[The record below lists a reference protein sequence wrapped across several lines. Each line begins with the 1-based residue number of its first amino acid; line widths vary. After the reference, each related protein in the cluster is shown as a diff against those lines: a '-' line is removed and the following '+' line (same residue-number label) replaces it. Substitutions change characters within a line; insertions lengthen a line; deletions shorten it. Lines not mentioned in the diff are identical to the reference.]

1 MLELMSLPKYS
12 DEQKIVIDYL
22 KNYNVLVDSVAGSG
36 KTTTNLYLAKEYPH
50 HQLLLLTY
58 NAKLKIE
65 TRQKVSVLGLN
76 NMEVHSYHSFAV
88 KYYGRE
94 CYTDTALKK
103 MLKKSQ
109 NNTHSPNISYDIII
123 LDESQ
128 DMSPLYYQLFC
139 KIYQDNRLQS
149 GKKAKICLLGD
160 RYQSI
165 YQFNSA
171 DPRFITQAPDLFNIN
186 KRDWKKTNLS
196 YSFRVTHEIANFVNQ
211 CMLGEQRLNSK
222 RVTFKQPKYIVTDC
236 FGSRFGISRGKSK
249 AFKEIKH
256 YLQIGY
262 QPHEIFV
269 LAPSVKNAKS
279 PIRQLEN
286 DIKSLLRDIPVYVPV
301 SDEEKLDQQV
311 LKNKLVFST
320 FHQAKG
326 LERKVVIVFNFDAS
340 YFQYF
345 NKHRNPYECPNEL
358 YVAATRAR
366 DHLILLHHYQNDF
379 LPFINREQLQHTTR
393 MTYHYKLYIRDS
405 KKEKNRETSV
415 TDLVKH
421 LTLDTIDNCLQYLTL
436 KRIRKKSDKIHIKSK
451 TRQKYGYEN
460 VSEITGTAIPAYFEY
475 QLKNTMNIF
484 NLLGFGISNKSSM
497 SCLSLGSD
505 YAFISDDEDE
515 HTTSIEK
522 YPKEPDLSNINLKK
536 ITTRELLYLANKWC
550 SFKNGFIFKL
560 DQIENYNWL
569 DEDKLSQCID
579 RLFNLGISEGAQFEL
594 KSQIENKK
602 ELFNRKIIGYFDCV
616 DGDNLYEF
624 KCVSILKKEHI
635 LQLAIYAYL
644 DYQMHGKRAD
654 NHRYYLYN
662 ILTDQMME
670 IKTDREKLEN
680 MIKYLIFTKYFG
692 NKTMDDIS
700 FKETCQN
707 IRKQYFLE

>member
-1 MLELMSLPKYS
+1 MSLPKYS
-12 DEQKIVIDYL
+12 EEQKKVIKSL
-22 KNYNVLVDSVAGSG
+22 KSNNVLVDSVAGSG
-36 KTTTNLYLAKEYPH
+36 KTTTNLYLAKEYPQD
-50 HQLLLLTY
+50 QLLLLTY

-65 TRQKVSVLGLN
+65 TRQKVSLLGIK
-76 NMEVHSYHSFAV
+76 NMEVHSYHSFAF

-94 CYTDTALKK
+94 CYTDSALKK
-103 MLKKSQ
+103 MLHTSS
-109 NNTHSPNISYDIII
+109 NNTHSPDISYDIII

-171 DPRFITQAPDLFNIN
+171 DPRFITEAPKLFNIN
-186 KRDWKKTNLS
+186 SKDWIITNLS
-196 YSFRVTHEIANFVNQ
+196 YSFRVTHEIATFVNRS
-211 CMLGEQRLNSK
+211 MLKQDRLQSK
-222 RVTFKQPKYIVTDC
+222 RVTFKKPKYIITDC

-249 AFKEIKH
+249 AFTEIKH

-279 PIRQLEN
+279 PVRQLEN
-286 DIKSLLRDIPVYVPV
+286 DIKSFLRDIPVYVPV

-345 NKHRNPYECPNEL
+345 NKNRNPYECPNEL
-358 YVAATRAR
+358 YVAVTRAR

-379 LPFINREQLQHTTR
+379 LPFIDQEQLSNTTR
-393 MTYHYKLYIRDS
+393 LTYHYKLYIRSS
-405 KKEKNRETSV
+405 KKDKNRETSV

-421 LTLDTIDNCLQYLTL
+421 LTLDTMDKCLQYITM
-436 KRIRKKSDKIHIKSK
+436 KRRRKRSEKINIKSK
-451 TRQKYGYEN
+451 TRQKYGHEN

-475 QLKNTMNIF
+475 RLKNTMNIF
-484 NLLGFGISNKSSM
+484 KLLGYGISSISTKN
-497 SCLSLGSD
+497 CLSFNNND
-505 YAFISDDEDE
+505 YSFISDEEDDQLSNNSS
-515 HTTSIEK
+515 HNNQL
-522 YPKEPDLSNINLKK
+522 DLSQLNLKK
-536 ITTRELLYLANKWC
+536 ITPSQLLYLANKWC
-550 SFKNGFIFKL
+550 AYKNGFIFKL
-560 DQIENYNWL
+560 DQINNYNWL
-569 DEDKLSQCID
+569 NNTQLQRCLD
-579 RLFNLGISEGAQFEL
+579 RLYNLGISPHAQFEL
-594 KSQIENKK
+594 KSQVENKH

-616 DGDNLYEF
+616 DSNKLYEF
-624 KCVSILKKEHI
+624 KCVSMLKKEHI

-644 DYQMHGKRAD
+644 DYQIHGERAD
-654 NHRYYLYN
+654 NHHFYLYN
-662 ILTDQMME
+662 ILNDELLE
-670 IKTDREKLEN
+670 IETNREKLEQ
-680 MIKYLIFTKYFG
+680 MVYYLIYTKYFDS
-692 NKTMDDIS
+692 KTLDDKS
-700 FKETCQN
+700 FSKLCQD
-707 IRKQYFLE
+707 IRTDYFLE

>member
-12 DEQKIVIDYL
+12 DEQKLIIKSL
-22 KNYNVLVDSVAGSG
+22 KSNNVLVDSVAGSG

-50 HQLLLLTY
+50 NKLLLLTY

-65 TRQKVSVLGLN
+65 TRQKVSILGIK

-88 KYYGRE
+88 KYYGRD

-103 MLKKSQ
+103 MLKISQ

-149 GKKAKICLLGD
+149 GKKSKICLLGD

-165 YQFNSA
+165 YQFNNA

-186 KRDWKKTNLS
+186 SKDWIKTNLS
-196 YSFRVTHEIANFVNQ
+196 YSFRVTHEIATFINKT
-211 CMLGEQRLNSK
+211 MLGNDRLKSK
-222 RVTFKQPKYIVTDC
+222 RVTFKKPKYIITDC
-236 FGSRFGISRGKSK
+236 FGSRFNASRGKSK

-256 YLQIGY
+256 YLQLGY

-279 PIRQLEN
+279 PVRQLEN
-286 DIKSLLRDIPVYVPV
+286 DIKSFLNDIPVYVPV

-340 YFQYF
+340 YFKYF
-345 NKHRNPYECPNEL
+345 NKNKNPYECPNEL
-358 YVAATRAR
+358 YVATTRAK

-379 LPFINREQLQHTTR
+379 LPFINHEQLERTTR
-393 MTYHYKLYIRDS
+393 LTYHYKLYIRDS

-421 LTLDTIDNCLQYLTL
+421 LTLDTIDNCLQFLSI
-436 KRIRKKSDKIHIKSK
+436 KRRRNKSDKIYIKSK
-451 TRQKYGYEN
+451 TPQKYGYEN

-484 NLLGFGISNKSSM
+484 NLLGFGITKKSKR
-497 SCLSLGSD
+497 SCFSLNND
-505 YAFISDDEDE
+505 YAFISDDED
-515 HTTSIEK
+515 TLKSIKPSNEI
-522 YPKEPDLSNINLKK
+522 ELSKVNLKK
-536 ITTRELLYLANKWC
+536 IDPSELLYLANKWC

-560 DQIENYNWL
+560 DQIDNYNWL
-569 DEDKLSQCID
+569 NQDTLSQCVN
-579 RLFNLGISEGAQFEL
+579 RLSNLGISSNAQFET
-594 KSQIENKK
+594 KSQMENKK

-624 KCVSILKKEHI
+624 KCVSMLKKEHI

-644 DYQMHGKRAD
+644 DYQIHEERAD
-654 NHRYYLYN
+654 QHRYYLYN
-662 ILTDQMME
+662 ILTDELME
-670 IKTDREKLEN
+670 IKTNREDLEQ